1 MKKETPKLIVYF
13 VAVAAVVLLI
23 AWSSAGRGGNNP
35 PDDSSNGSSSADL
48 SSAGNLISEENN
60 FDFKTISMA
69 NGKVSHRFELKNS
82 GVEPLKIKKV
92 YTSCMCTVASVI
104 DAAGTT
110 YGPFGMPGHDGLSSE
125 TISVN
130 GGESIIVEA
139 VFDPAAHGPQGV
151 GKIKR
156 VVYLDTNSVDQPQ
169 IQITFSAEVVK

>member
-1 MKKETPKLIVYF
+1 MKKETPKLIAYF
-13 VAVAAVVLLI
+13 VAIAAVILLI
-23 AWSSAGRGGNNP
+23 AWSSSDRGGNNP
-35 PDDSSNGSSSADL
+35 PVDSSNKFSSPDL

-82 GVEPLKIKKV
+82 GAEPLKIKKI

-110 YGPFGMPGHDGLSSE
+110 YGPFGMPGHGGLSSE

-130 GGESIIVEA
+130 DGESIIVEA
-139 VFDPAAHGPQGV
+139 VFDPAAHGPQGT
-151 GKIKR
+151 GKVKR
-156 VVYLDTNSVDQPQ
+156 IVYLETDSKTQPQ
-169 IQITFSAEVVK
+169 TQLTFSAEVVK